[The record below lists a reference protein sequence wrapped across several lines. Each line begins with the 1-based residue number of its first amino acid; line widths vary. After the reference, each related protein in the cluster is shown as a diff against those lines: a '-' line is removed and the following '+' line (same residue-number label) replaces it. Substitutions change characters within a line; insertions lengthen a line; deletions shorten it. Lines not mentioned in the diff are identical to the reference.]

1 MDMAIRSGPSNST
14 NKDIKMLKYTVVMPC
29 LNEELTLERCINEAK
44 SGAALAGAEIE
55 IIIADNGSTD
65 NSKAIA
71 RKLGCKVVEV
81 PVKGYGAALDAGI
94 KSAANSFIVMGD
106 SDLSYAFEDA
116 PKFAKALEEGADIA
130 IGNRFAGGIH
140 PGAMPWHHKYIGNP
154 ILSLLGRVFF
164 SIPIKD
170 FHCGLRAV
178 RKEKYIEA
186 NPVTTGMEYAT
197 EMIARLAN
205 IGATF
210 VEIPTQLRRDGRDRK
225 PHLRSFPDGW
235 RHLKMMLLFSPQYFQ
250 LLPGI
255 LLSVIG
261 VIGLASF
268 AATGKIN
275 LFFAEGSLQTALFST
290 VFLIVGTQLISASFV
305 TMAYATSKNVVRFKP
320 WDSIQRVVTSKSFL
334 TISLII
340 TLFSFASLLSIGSL
354 WLSANFPAVDPLS
367 ESRRTLPII
376 SSLIAGVQGLMCSV
390 QTRQILSKFW

>member
-1 MDMAIRSGPSNST
+1 MDMAIRPRPSNST
-14 NKDIKMLKYTVVMPC
+14 NEDLEMLKYTVVMPC

-44 SGAALAGAEIE
+44 SGAAIAGAEIE

-65 NSKAIA
+65 NSREIA
-71 RKLGCKVVEV
+71 LNQGCKVVEV
-81 PVKGYGAALDAGI
+81 PIKGYGAALDAGI
-94 KSAANSFIVMGD
+94 KAATNSLVVMGD

-116 PKFAKALEEGADIA
+116 PNFVKALEQGADIV

-154 ILSLLGRVFF
+154 VLSLLGRVFF

-178 RKEKYIEA
+178 RKEKYLEA
-186 NPVTTGMEYAT
+186 NPVTTGMEFAT

-205 IGATF
+205 VGAIF
-210 VEIPTQLRRDGRDRK
+210 AEIPTQLRKDGRDRK

-250 LLPGI
+250 LLPGV
-255 LLSVIG
+255 LLSFIG
-261 VIGLASF
+261 IYGLASF
-268 AATGKIN
+268 GVNGEIN
-275 LFFAEGSLQTALFST
+275 LVFAEGSLQTALFST

-305 TMAYATSKNVVRFKP
+305 TMAYARAKNVVRFTP
-320 WDSIQRVVTSKSFL
+320 WNSIQRVITSKGFL
-334 TISLII
+334 T
-340 TLFSFASLLSIGSL
+340 FSMVVSLLSLFSLISIGGL

-367 ESRRTLPII
+367 ESRKTLPLI
-376 SSLIAGVQGLMCSV
+376 SLLIVGVQGLMCSV

>member
-1 MDMAIRSGPSNST
+1 
-14 NKDIKMLKYTVVMPC
+14 
-29 LNEELTLERCINEAK
+29 
-44 SGAALAGAEIE
+44 
-55 IIIADNGSTD
+55 
-65 NSKAIA
+65 
-71 RKLGCKVVEV
+71 
-81 PVKGYGAALDAGI
+81 
-94 KSAANSFIVMGD
+94 
-106 SDLSYAFEDA
+106 
-116 PKFAKALEEGADIA
+116 
-130 IGNRFAGGIH
+130 
-140 PGAMPWHHKYIGNP
+140 
-154 ILSLLGRVFF
+154 
-164 SIPIKD
+164 
-170 FHCGLRAV
+170 
-178 RKEKYIEA
+178 
-186 NPVTTGMEYAT
+186 MEFAT

-261 VIGLASF
+261 VTGLASF
-268 AATGKIN
+268 AATGKIK

-334 TISLII
+334 TISLIVS
-340 TLFSFASLLSIGSL
+340 LLSFASLLSIGSL

-376 SSLIAGVQGLMCSV
+376 SSLIVGVQGLMCSV